1 MILIIQQKER
11 GFSVVQI
18 KVWIPALLSINTSR
32 VCLANHSMFLSFNFL
47 IAKTTCWDGKGKGPR
62 IAP

>member
-18 KVWIPALLSINTSR
+18 KVWIPALLPINTGR
-32 VCLANHSMFLSFNFL
+32 VCLANHSAFLSFNFL
-47 IAKTTCWDGKGKGPR
+47 IAKR
-62 IAP
+62 Y